1 MDFTLINKAVNICA
15 KRNSGKSELV
25 KYLVKQEMNAFDKI
39 FVFSSTEPMNKF
51 YQKYIPKNNIFSEFS
66 EQWLERLYK
75 RMTELKDQD
84 KNYNVLI
91 IFDDVNDDL
100 HESKMIK
107 KLYSTGRHLNL
118 ACIVICQYV
127 NQLPP
132 ICRTNCDY
140 MLIGQTN
147 AYSIELLS
155 NEYLFGPITKKEFIK
170 MYHDSTKDYNFLIIN
185 CNSVKDNNDLNQL
198 YGTIKAI
205 I

>member
-1 MDFTLINKAVNICA
+1 MEFTLINKAVNICA

-107 KLYSTGRHLNL
+107 KLYTTGRHLNL

-140 MLIGQTN
+140 MLIGQTI
-147 AYSIELLS
+147 AIC
-155 NEYLFGPITKKEFIK
+155 T
-170 MYHDSTKDYNFLIIN
+170 T
-185 CNSVKDNNDLNQL
+185 SVKSGFYRPSANVCESRAKPEFRNSRTRAINDFALVVHNSFYHTGGENN
-198 YGTIKAI
+198 Y
-205 I
+205 